1 MDLKLVDPELIPA
14 LEAIPEFDIWADLT
28 ITRAVSMQR
37 SNYIASTLPSVVGVT
52 SSDYIVTQ
60 DNDQDVVV
68 RVYRP
73 EGHTQPLPSLLW
85 IHGGGYCF
93 GSMEGDDYTVR
104 RMVEKIGCVV
114 VSVDYR
120 LAPEFPFPAPLND
133 CYAALTWV
141 FDNADMLK
149 VDASRIAVGGISA
162 GGGLAAGLALLARD
176 RAEVSVAFQALL
188 CPMIDNNSTSESSF
202 SITDKRIW
210 NRRSNLQGW
219 MHYLGRQTTSEEE
232 PFVASKYAAPSHA
245 GDLHGLPPAYI
256 GIGSVDLFIDEN
268 REYAQ
273 RLNGS
278 GVATQLEIFT
288 GGYHGFEF
296 MVPNA
301 KVSRLARDTH
311 YSAIKRALF
320 E

>member
-28 ITRAVSMQR
+28 ITRAVSLQR

-52 SSDYIVTQ
+52 SSNHIVTQ
-60 DNDQDVVV
+60 DNDQDVAV

-73 EGHTQPLPSLLW
+73 EGHTKPLPSLLW

-114 VSVDYR
+114 VSVNYR
-120 LAPEFPFPAPLND
+120 LAPEFPFPVPLND
-133 CYAALTWV
+133 CYSALTWV

-149 VDASRIAVGGISA
+149 VDASRIAIGGISA

-188 CPMIDNNSTSESSF
+188 CPMIDNNSTSASSF

-245 GDLHGLPPAYI
+245 SDLHGLPPAYI

>member
-1 MDLKLVDPELIPA
+1 MDLKRVDPELIPA

-28 ITRAVSMQR
+28 ITRAVSLQR
-37 SNYIASTLPSVVGVT
+37 SKYIASTLPMVVGVT
-52 SSDYIVTQ
+52 SSDHVVTQ
-60 DNDQDVVV
+60 DNDHDVAV

-73 EGHTQPLPSLLW
+73 KGHTRLLPGLLW

-93 GSMEGDDYTVR
+93 GSMEGDDYSVR

-120 LAPEFPFPAPLND
+120 LAPEFPFPVPLND

-149 VDASRIAVGGISA
+149 VDALRIAIGGISA

-176 RAEVSVAFQALL
+176 RAEMSVAFQALL

-202 SITDKRIW
+202 SISDTRIW

-219 MHYLGRQTTSEEE
+219 MHYLGRQMTSEEE

-256 GIGSVDLFIDEN
+256 GVGSVDLFIDEN
-268 REYAQ
+268 REYAE
-273 RLNGS
+273 RLEGS
-278 GVATQLEIFT
+278 GVATQFEIFT

-301 KVSRLARDTH
+301 KISRLARDTH
-311 YSAIKRALF
+311 YSAIQRALF

>member
-28 ITRAVSMQR
+28 ITRAVSLQR

-73 EGHTQPLPSLLW
+73 EGHTQPLPSLFW

-149 VDASRIAVGGISA
+149 VDVSRIAVGGISA

>member
-1 MDLKLVDPELIPA
+1 MDLKRVDPKLIPA

-28 ITRAVSMQR
+28 ITRAVSLER
-37 SNYIASTLPSVVGVT
+37 SKYIASTLPTVVGVT
-52 SSDYIVTQ
+52 SSDHVVTQ
-60 DNDQDVVV
+60 DNDQDVAV

-73 EGHTQPLPSLLW
+73 KGHTCPLPGLLW

-93 GSMEGDDYTVR
+93 GSMEGDDYSVR

-120 LAPEFPFPAPLND
+120 LAPEFPFPVPLND

-149 VDASRIAVGGISA
+149 VDALRIAIGGISA

-176 RAEVSVAFQALL
+176 RAEMSVAFQALL

-202 SITDKRIW
+202 SISDTRIW

-219 MHYLGRQTTSEEE
+219 MHYLGRQMTSEEE

-245 GDLHGLPPAYI
+245 GDLHGLPAAYI
-256 GIGSVDLFIDEN
+256 GVGSVDLFIDEN
-268 REYAQ
+268 REYAE
-273 RLNGS
+273 RLAGS
-278 GVATQLEIFT
+278 GVATQFEIFT

-296 MVPNA
+296 IVPNA
-301 KVSRLARDTH
+301 EVFRLARDTH